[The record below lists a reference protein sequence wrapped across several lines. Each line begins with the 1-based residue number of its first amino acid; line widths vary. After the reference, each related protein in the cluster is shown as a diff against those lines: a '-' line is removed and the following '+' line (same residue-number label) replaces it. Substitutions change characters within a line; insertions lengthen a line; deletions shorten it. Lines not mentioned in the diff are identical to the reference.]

1 MDTTIRA
8 AQLLGPASSIVL
20 AGINYGSSHLV
31 IPMLYTRSTSVTTP
45 IFLEFYHRGLVTVVP
60 LSIFATTCSGLVA
73 YLHPPQRTL
82 FGLAAGLTICQVPWT
97 QFVMMPTNKRLNAIG
112 ASTVEQEK
120 ASDQE
125 VVGLLEKWYWMNFV
139 RGSLALAGG
148 LIGVWALIEGQV
160 R

>member
-1 MDTTIRA
+1 
-8 AQLLGPASSIVL
+8 
-20 AGINYGSSHLV
+20 
-31 IPMLYTRSTSVTTP
+31 
-45 IFLEFYHRGLVTVVP
+45 
-60 LSIFATTCSGLVA
+60 
-73 YLHPPQRTL
+73 
-82 FGLAAGLTICQVPWT
+82 
-97 QFVMMPTNKRLNAIG
+97 MMPTNKRLNAIG